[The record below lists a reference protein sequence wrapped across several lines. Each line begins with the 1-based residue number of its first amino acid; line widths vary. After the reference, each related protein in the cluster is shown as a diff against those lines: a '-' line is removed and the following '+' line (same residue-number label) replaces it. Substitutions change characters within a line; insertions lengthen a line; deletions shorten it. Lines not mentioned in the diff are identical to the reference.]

1 MARPESAARLPEG
14 CVAVVGDVLY
24 AAQLA
29 AALTADEILVHLV
42 GTSHPSPAKAAL
54 FRSVDLASAKAST
67 DAAVFAGVAHL
78 VYVSVAHPAP
88 VMQAY
93 IAARIDAEAYLGA
106 SGVSHTVLRPWY
118 VLGPGHQWPHV
129 LRPMYALADRV
140 PAWRDTARRLG
151 LVTVAQMVGALVW
164 SAETGPAASLGGPR
178 VLEVPDIRERGRACM
193 DATFGDA
200 LTRHP

>member
-1 MARPESAARLPEG
+1 ML
-14 CVAVVGDVLY
+14 GDVLD

-29 AALTADEILVHLV
+29 GALRSDDVLVHLV

-67 DAAVFAGVAHL
+67 DAAVRARVAHV

-93 IAARIDAEAYLGA
+93 IAARMDAEAYLLA

-129 LRPMYALADRV
+129 LRPMYALADYV
-140 PAWRDTARRLG
+140 SAWRETSRRLG
-151 LVTVAQMVGALVW
+151 LVTVAEMVGALVW
-164 SAETGPAASLGGPR
+164 SAETGNAAPLGGPR
-178 VLEVPDIRERGRACM
+178 VLEVPDIRERGRARM